1 VAPSKGTGQ
10 VTVTESPLKIVVGAA
25 GLSGFYAASTD
36 KAIDKGEYP
45 TVFLA
50 STLN

>member
-10 VTVTESPLKIVVGAA
+10 LTVTDSPLKTVVGAV
-25 GLSGFYAASTD
+25 GLSGIYAASTD